1 MISLRTG
8 GGKVPILNTTQHEAT
23 PYLMVDFPTQKEF
36 YDLYAKHK
44 CHELKYKYWTI
55 LKRRAEGMTLKESG
69 RPFGI
74 TRERVRQIEARF
86 QRLMG
91 EKYTT
96 QLEASISI
104 LSAHHNLEG
113 FFSDSAMREKFP
125 LFDDNR

>member
-1 MISLRTG
+1 MNLRDG
-8 GGKVPILNTTQHEAT
+8 RGKVPIRNTTQHEAT
-23 PYLMVDFPTQKEF
+23 PYLWVDFPTQKEF
-36 YDLYAKHK
+36 YDLYAKHNS
-44 CHELKYKYWTI
+44 HELKYKYWTI
-55 LKRRAEGMTLKESG
+55 LKRRAEGMTLQESG
-69 RPFGI
+69 KPYGI

-96 QLEASISI
+96 QLEASIAI

-125 LFDDNR
+125 LSDDNR